1 MLTHTSLRIVLCGL
15 GLLAVGIAGCQVVH
29 VKDTSGEPVFW
40 ADVTTSVQ
48 GREDSPF
55 PAKTDLLGNATLP
68 ISQEPA
74 GTAEYITVRKEG
86 YLPAKIVR
94 PEGGTAEVTL
104 RAAPN
109 AQKKK

>member
-1 MLTHTSLRIVLCGL
+1 MLNHASSRIVLCIL

-29 VKDTSGEPVFW
+29 VKDTQGDPVFW
-40 ADVTTSVQ
+40 ADVATSVQ
-48 GREDSPF
+48 GQKDNPF
-55 PAKTDLLGNATLP
+55 PVKTDLLGNATLMM
-68 ISQEPA
+68 SQEPS